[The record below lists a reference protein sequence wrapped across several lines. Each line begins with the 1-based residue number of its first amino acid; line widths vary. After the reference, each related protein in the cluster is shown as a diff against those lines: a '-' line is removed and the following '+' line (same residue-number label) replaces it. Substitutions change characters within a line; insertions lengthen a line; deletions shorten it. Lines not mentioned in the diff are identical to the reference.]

1 MQKKEN
7 TWKIEN
13 KTSKLK
19 KNGSKIRGE
28 RRNVKKGKNM
38 GKKWTCPFE
47 CFLHLFV
54 FVFLLAK
61 KSKTRKQNPFFSP
74 LFSLVFPFYCVF
86 VFFYFADLLFVVFC
100 FCRAFFCK
108 FLKKLE

>member
-54 FVFLLAK
+54 FVFFACKKKQIEKAK
-61 KSKTRKQNPFFSP
+61 SFFFP
-74 LFSLVFPFYCVF
+74 LV
-86 VFFYFADLLFVVFC
+86 
-100 FCRAFFCK
+100 
-108 FLKKLE
+108 

>member
-61 KSKTRKQNPFFSP
+61 KSKSRKQNPFFP
-74 LFSLVFPFYCVF
+74 PCLALFSPFIVFL
-86 VFFYFADLLFVVFC
+86 FFFILLICFLLFF
-100 FCRAFFCK
+100 AFVALF
-108 FLKKLE
+108 FASF